1 MEFLLLG
8 GTAVLTGGRALDLGP
23 ARQRCV
29 LAALAVDAGQVVSV
43 DRLMERVWG
52 ENPPLRARATLLNY
66 LSRLRPLLAGA
77 GASVIAR
84 RSGGYCLEVERSTI
98 DLHRFTDLCAQA
110 RSCDDDGK
118 RAAVLEQALEQW
130 HGEPLTGVTG
140 EWAEAERD
148 RLNQQHLNAECDL
161 TDVLLRLGDTEDLVA
176 PLSARAAQWPLDERV
191 AGQFMEALHRAGRT
205 ADALAHYRQ
214 LRGRLV
220 DELGTDP
227 CAALQSLHQRILTGE
242 APVRPTQPVPRQ
254 LPALPL
260 WFTGRGAELARL
272 DEALKPGAATV
283 VISAIGGAG
292 GIGKTWLALWWAHQ
306 HADLY
311 PDGQLFTDLRG
322 FNPTEQPVAPDAAL
336 FGFLTA
342 LGVSPDRVPAGLDTK
357 AALYRSLVADRRML
371 IVLDNAN
378 DSEQVVPLLPGSAAC
393 TVLVTSR
400 QRPASLIDRHGSR
413 HLPLGAL
420 THDEARALLTARLGT
435 DRVAAEP
442 DSVEELLDVC
452 GGYPLALSITARHA
466 SRPGIRLSEIAAELR
481 ELGLKMLDHDTDP
494 AASLP
499 AVLSCSLRR
508 LSDEHRTVFGLLGIS
523 PGPDTT
529 LPAVVALTGLPPDR
543 ARRALSVL
551 EEASLLERRPH
562 GRYAMHDLVRAYAAT
577 TAHDLHN
584 DVRLTALTWVMDFHL
599 HTAHAADLLLNL
611 HRPLVHLDPPA
622 PGVHPQP
629 LPAAASAMTWLD
641 AEHATLLATQRTAA
655 ALGRHHVVWHLAWA
669 LDTFHVR
676 RGHRHDAV
684 AVWRTALGHLPDD
697 PTARSRAHRSLGN
710 ACSRL
715 GLHEE
720 AVAHLDQALDLAVL
734 HRDLA
739 EQAHSHRALA
749 SAWGQRG
756 HDRQALNHARQ
767 ALDLHRAADQP
778 VEEAHAL
785 NQVGWY
791 AAALGDF
798 DTARARCH
806 DALSLHR
813 QHRYPDG
820 EAATLDSLGFIAHRA
835 GDHQAVD
842 DYHRALALRRALGD
856 AYEVA
861 NSLDG
866 VGHPLAALGRH
877 EQARGLAR
885 GVAAVPGP
893 GPRRGRRASAAT
905 TGRPHLTQP
914 VLGRS
919 RPRHRSSP
927 PYAPRLTFNGAGGI
941 TEILGRYHP

>member
-8 GTAVLTGGRALDLGP
+8 GTAVLTGGRELDLGP

-29 LAALAVDAGQVVSV
+29 LAALAVDAGHVVSA

-66 LSRLRPLLAGA
+66 LSRLRLLLADA
-77 GASVIAR
+77 GISVIVR

-98 DLHRFTDLCAQA
+98 DLHRFTDLCGQA
-110 RSCDDDGK
+110 RSCDDDRK
-118 RAAVLEQALEQW
+118 RAALLEQALEQW

-140 EWAEAERD
+140 EWAAAERD
-148 RLNQQHLNAECDL
+148 RLNQQRLSAECDL
-161 TDVLLRLGDTEDLVA
+161 TDVLLRLGEGEDLVA
-176 PLSARAAQWPLDERV
+176 ALSARAAQWPLDERV

-214 LRGRLV
+214 LRDRLV

-227 CAALQSLHQRILTGE
+227 CAALQHLHQRILTGE
-242 APVRPTQPVPRQ
+242 TPAGPTRPVPRQ
-254 LPALPL
+254 LPALPM

-272 DEALKPGAATV
+272 DEVLTPAATTV

-292 GIGKTWLALWWAHQ
+292 GIGKTWLALQWAHQ

-311 PDGQLFTDLRG
+311 PDGHLFTDLRG

-342 LGVSPDRVPAGLDTK
+342 LGVSPDRMPTGVDAK

-371 IVLDNAN
+371 IVLDNAAS
-378 DSEQVVPLLPGSAAC
+378 SEQVVPLLPGGATC
-393 TVLVTSR
+393 TVLVTGR
-400 QRPASLIDRHGSR
+400 HRPASLIDRHGAR
-413 HLPLGAL
+413 HLNLGTL
-420 THDEARALLTARLGT
+420 TWAEARALLTARLGT
-435 DRVAAEP
+435 GRVAAEP
-442 DSVEELLDVC
+442 DAVEELLDLC
-452 GGYPLALSITARHA
+452 GGYPLALSVTARNA
-466 SRPGIRLSEIAAELR
+466 DRPGVPLAEIAAELR

-499 AVLSCSLRR
+499 AVLSWSLRR
-508 LSDEHRTVFGLLGIS
+508 LTDEQRTVFGLLGIT

-529 LPAVVALTGLPPDR
+529 LPAVAALTGLPADR
-543 ARRALSVL
+543 ARNALSVL

-577 TAHDLHN
+577 TAHDLCS
-584 DVRLTALTWVMDFHL
+584 DVRLTALTRVMDFHL

-611 HRPLVHLDPPA
+611 HRPVVHPDPPA
-622 PGVHPQP
+622 PGVQPQP
-629 LPAAASAMTWLD
+629 LPDAAAAMAWLD
-641 AEHATLLATQRTAA
+641 AEHATLLATQRAAA
-655 ALGRHHVVWHLAWA
+655 ALGRRHVVWHLAWA

-676 RGHRHDAV
+676 RGHRRDAV

-720 AVAHLDQALDLAVL
+720 ATGHLDQALKLAVSD
-734 HRDLA
+734 RDRA
-739 EQAHSHRALA
+739 EQAHTHRALA

-756 HDRQALNHARQ
+756 DDRRALHHARQ
-767 ALDLHRAADQP
+767 ALDLHRSA
-778 VEEAHAL
+778 VEPSWEAYAL

-798 DTARARCH
+798 DTARACCH
-806 DALSLHR
+806 DALVLQRH
-813 QHRYPDG
+813 HHFPDG

-835 GDHQAVD
+835 GDHHQSVD
-842 DYHRALALRRALGD
+842 DYHQALALRRALGD

-866 VGHPLAALGRH
+866 IGHPLAALGRP
-877 EQARGLAR
+877 EQARAAWREALQLYRDQGRDEDAAR
-885 GVAAVPGP
+885 VQ
-893 GPRRGRRASAAT
+893 RQ
-905 TGRPHLTQP
+905 LDE
-914 VLGRS
+914 LG
-919 RPRHRSSP
+919 
-927 PYAPRLTFNGAGGI
+927 
-941 TEILGRYHP
+941 